1 MSPPDEDV
9 TPSSMRFI
17 HSSVRR
23 LVPCLLLAVAL
34 PGITCVAED
43 LPTALKNLVDKYGA
57 DSVARELQRQSPQA
71 ETEAAKT
78 RIPADAFAPEA
89 KKENGFHGFLIRRSY
104 SDVTSEEDPSLN
116 ATSTVGSFD
125 KARPAQFSYTHD
137 YLTESNEWSAVA
149 SIIRRFQL
157 YSNPEDPNNAPHRNH
172 IVLEAVNFVPSISL
186 DRETNSK
193 DHTKDVDSLIF
204 RAGMFSEFSGGP
216 ISLMDFRAYSS
227 YATNTHIN
235 GGIIAGEVEWEPT
248 TKIPGNRAFYN
259 LISPE
264 GAKERTIRKNAILAF
279 RWRGYFHSEFG
290 GHSGSAFAQKGAND
304 FFRVGPMM
312 EFTLDPLF
320 SQRLSA
326 SIAYGYLEGI
336 SGSPA
341 NSHHLVANVAFIID
355 SVETRHWT
363 LNASYEDG
371 ESPLVAEP
379 VKQFVLSLGVKY

>member
-1 MSPPDEDV
+1 MI
-9 TPSSMRFI
+9 TN
-17 HSSVRR
+17 HSFAR
-23 LVPCLLLAVAL
+23 CLISCFLLAVAM
-34 PGITCVAED
+34 PRVTCTAED
-43 LPTALKNLVDKYGA
+43 LTAALKNLIDKYGA
-57 DSVARELQRQSPQA
+57 QSVARELQRQEPKA

-78 RIPADAFAPEA
+78 KIPADAFASES
-89 KKENGFHGFLIRRSY
+89 KKQDTFYGFLIRRSY
-104 SDVTSEEDPSLN
+104 SDVTSEDDPSV
-116 ATSTVGSFD
+116 ASPADSRD
-125 KARPAQFSYTHD
+125 KARPAQFSYTRD
-137 YLTESNEWSAVA
+137 YLTDSNEWSAVA
-149 SIIRRFQL
+149 AIIRQFKL
-157 YSNPEDPNNAPHRNH
+157 YSNPQDPNNAPHRDH

-216 ISLMDFRAYSS
+216 LRLMDFRAYAS

-248 TKIPGNRAFYN
+248 TSIPGNQAFYN
-259 LISPE
+259 LIAPE
-264 GAKERTIRKNAILAF
+264 GPKERTIRQNAVLAF
-279 RWRGYFHSEFG
+279 RWRGYLHSEFG
-290 GHSGSAFAQKGAND
+290 GQNGAAFEQKGAND
-304 FFRVGPMM
+304 FVRVGPMV

-320 SQRLSA
+320 SQHLTA
-326 SIAYGYLEGI
+326 SVTYGYLEGI

-341 NSHHLVANVAFIID
+341 NSHHLVANLGLILD
-355 SVETRHWT
+355 NLETRHWT